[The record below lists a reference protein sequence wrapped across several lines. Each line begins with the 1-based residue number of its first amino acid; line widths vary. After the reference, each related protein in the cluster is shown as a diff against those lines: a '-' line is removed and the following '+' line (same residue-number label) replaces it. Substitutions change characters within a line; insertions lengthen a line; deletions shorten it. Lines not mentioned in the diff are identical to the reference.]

1 MGIFAISNGA
11 SSNGARARRERKKG
25 EPTEMPFRVL
35 ESSRVCTVCEPK
47 EERRNN
53 GLAKNGLKRTERRET
68 KEKNGGRGGCGGV
81 NEPRDTVWNCAI
93 GMAKERGERVENDDE
108 IDNNE

>member
-1 MGIFAISNGA
+1 MKQ
-11 SSNGARARRERKKG
+11 KK
-25 EPTEMPFRVL
+25 
-35 ESSRVCTVCEPK
+35 
-47 EERRNN
+47 
-53 GLAKNGLKRTERRET
+53 
-68 KEKNGGRGGCGGV
+68 KNGGRGGCGGV